1 MGVDSV
7 EVCHAPWIESN
18 HQANVTKTQEL
29 VMPAIHIQLSA
40 HVDESTVEAVANEVL
55 SITER
60 VLGKVRAVTAIFI
73 DTLPPT
79 RWWIG
84 GESLGQQNLS
94 SYCLTIRITD
104 ETNTKSQKADYIR
117 QIHAAMQNLLGH
129 VHPCSYVH
137 VHDVRATAYGYEGK
151 TQEWRGTQRP

>member
-1 MGVDSV
+1 
-7 EVCHAPWIESN
+7 
-18 HQANVTKTQEL
+18 
-29 VMPAIHIQLSA
+29 MPAIHIQLSA

-55 SITER
+55 NITER

-84 GESLGQQNLS
+84 GESLAQQNLS

-117 QIHAAMQNLLGH
+117 QIHAAMQNLLGY

-151 TQEWRGTQRP
+151 TQEWRATQRPNPA